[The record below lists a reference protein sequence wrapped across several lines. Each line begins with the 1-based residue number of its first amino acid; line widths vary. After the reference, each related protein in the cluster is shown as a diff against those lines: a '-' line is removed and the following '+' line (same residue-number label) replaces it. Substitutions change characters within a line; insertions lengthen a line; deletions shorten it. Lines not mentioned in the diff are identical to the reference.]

1 MAKLSLR
8 SEVAFSFLARSYSS
22 VVVSGFLGAWRRT
35 RWVAYAIAVKTG
47 PKNAEGDQNKNPK
60 RTSLDRRRDNGSG
73 DPAEQNRHQPKIDS
87 VAILHGW
94 SPTLSQNRVSS
105 CTVSIDILRKW

>member
-1 MAKLSLR
+1 
-8 SEVAFSFLARSYSS
+8 
-22 VVVSGFLGAWRRT
+22 
-35 RWVAYAIAVKTG
+35 
-47 PKNAEGDQNKNPK
+47 
-60 RTSLDRRRDNGSG
+60 
-73 DPAEQNRHQPKIDS
+73 